1 MMERGYWSR
10 RCIILLLFLRFLI
23 GDGSDYYPIPA
34 PARSEQQDLTSSPT
48 HNVMISQS
56 IKPNFQ
62 HLVLDHYYGPLGE
75 EIEETTDKLNHY
87 SGVSIIPDD
96 VEQDVDRPLVLILRG
111 FDPYEGGLIN
121 NSGGNGGGG
130 GGGGDGGGGG
140 RRKYLVSMFNM
151 N

>member
-1 MMERGYWSR
+1 
-10 RCIILLLFLRFLI
+10 
-23 GDGSDYYPIPA
+23 
-34 PARSEQQDLTSSPT
+34 
-48 HNVMISQS
+48 MISQS
-56 IKPNFQ
+56 IESNFQ
-62 HLVLDHYYGPLGE
+62 HLVLDYHPYYGPLGE
-75 EIEETTDKLNHY
+75 EIEEITDKLNHY

-96 VEQDVDRPLVLILRG
+96 VELDDRPLVLTLRG
-111 FDPYEGGLIN
+111 VDSYEGGLIN

>member
-1 MMERGYWSR
+1 MEHGYWSR
-10 RCIILLLFLRFLI
+10 RCFILLLFLLFLI

-34 PARSEQQDLTSSPT
+34 PARSVQQDLTSSPT

-56 IKPNFQ
+56 IGPNFQ

-75 EIEETTDKLNHY
+75 EIEETTYKLNHY
-87 SGVSIIPDD
+87 SGVSIIPDA
-96 VEQDVDRPLVLILRG
+96 VEQDERPLVLTLRG
-111 FDPYEGGLIN
+111 VDSNGEGTEGGLIN

-130 GGGGDGGGGG
+130 GDGGDGGG